1 MQFEQHLSVFF
12 RGGKLGKGSPGRKE
26 KGHLGITGLL
36 VDKKD
41 LAVQIDGNGKLSC
54 RPGSGESGKERKLIV
69 GQDIWFQKGT
79 QGKRGFTLSPC
90 ASSPTGDQRRVE
102 SLQ

>member
-79 QGKRGFTLSPC
+79 RETGLHALSMC
-90 ASSPTGDQRRVE
+90 ILSYRRSKE
-102 SLQ
+102 S